1 MPIRRLVSRL
11 RGIFSPDEAP
21 SAEAPLIIVITPEAE
36 VPGEI
41 ATVKKLFAAGLTKLH
56 LRRHDWGAQ
65 DYRDWI
71 LEIPQKYRSRLVLH
85 GHPELVA
92 EYRLG
97 GIHLQSDRGP
107 HRKKRGKGGRDL
119 PEGVTISRSCHD
131 YSELLQG
138 PKDCAYATLGPVF
151 PSVSK
156 RGYGPRRTPEEY
168 AAIIDYWRDENHGH
182 PVVALGG
189 VTPENIG
196 RVRRMG
202 FAGVAVV
209 GAVWESENP
218 VAAFRALRDGWSM

>member
-1 MPIRRLVSRL
+1 MPIRRLVNWL
-11 RGIFSPDEAP
+11 RGKTPADAVA
-21 SAEAPLIIVITPEAE
+21 SADGPLIIVITPEAE

-41 ATVKKLFAAGLTKLH
+41 ATVKKLFAAGLTKFH

-71 LEIPQKYRSRLVLH
+71 LEIPKKYRSRLVLH

-92 EYRLG
+92 EYGLG
-97 GIHLQSDRGP
+97 GLHLASERGP
-107 HRKKRGKGGRDL
+107 HRGKRGKGGRDL
-119 PEGVTISRSCHD
+119 PDVTLSRSCHD
-131 YSELLQG
+131 YSELVHG
-138 PKDCAYATLGPVF
+138 PKHCAYALLGPVF

-168 AAIIDYWRDENHGH
+168 AAIIDYWNTENKGH

-196 RVRRMG
+196 SVRRMG

-209 GAVWESENP
+209 GSVWESDNP
-218 VAAFRALRDGWSM
+218 VAAFRALRDGWGK